1 MGYGNRERECR
12 AHAQAAWAAA
22 RTKDTYLRA
31 QFLRLKSRRGPPKAI
46 LAVASSMLTAAY
58 HTAAYHMLKHDL
70 DYRDLGA
77 DHFDR
82 RDKTKLAHRLLQRL
96 QKLGLTVEVRAA

>member
-1 MGYGNRERECR
+1 M
-12 AHAQAAWAAA
+12 QAAWAAT
-22 RTKDTYLRA
+22 RTKDGYLRA
-31 QFLRLKSRRGPPKAI
+31 QFLRLKSRRGPKKAI

-58 HTAAYHMLKHDL
+58 HMLRDDV

-96 QKLGLTVEVRAA
+96 QELGLTVEVRAA